1 MDAAVESRAAANWAA
16 ILRRLSDGLPEMPLT
31 SDPSGEFAA
40 ANNEALFFAMFAGDD
55 RRDEDQRP
63 ASRHAPHSAPPV
75 RRWPCRGEFAPA
87 PPGRE
92 RSGQRERALPAAV
105 VNRFPV
111 IGSGRRRYRLRVGTS
126 MVTTTATRT
135 KTRTMASASKDPIAL
150 ISVRPAIFPN
160 VNSSEGRS
168 RAANRIGGDYCALP
182 SPRTRHVSGPSGC
195 IDKRGDRATAPLRHI
210 CVFRFLCFLCCIC
223 F

>member
-1 MDAAVESRAAANWAA
+1 MKRCSSRCSRATTAAMK
-16 ILRRLSDGLPEMPLT
+16 ISVPLLDMRHIVRRLYVDGP
-31 SDPSGEFAA
+31 AV
-40 ANNEALFFAMFAGDD
+40 ANLHQ
-55 RRDEDQRP
+55 RRR
-63 ASRHAPHSAPPV
+63 
-75 RRWPCRGEFAPA
+75 
-87 PPGRE
+87 
-92 RSGQRERALPAAV
+92 V
-105 VNRFPV
+105 VNDQDSANARCLPPSSTAFQ
-111 IGSGRRRYRLRVGTS
+111 SLGRDAVRYRLRVGTS